1 MGKEAGSQR
10 AIGLPVAAG
19 ARKNPSSEK
28 CAPAMVMCANAH
40 HCEVRRRTVTH
51 QGSVAFACVAPSG
64 NDPDPYQEVP
74 MRQLIIPAIA
84 VAAFALLASFAPRN
98 VAPTEMASL
107 DVQAM
112 TLASPA
118 LATSPHADAH

>member
-1 MGKEAGSQR
+1 
-10 AIGLPVAAG
+10 
-19 ARKNPSSEK
+19 
-28 CAPAMVMCANAH
+28 MVMCANAH
-40 HCEVRRRTVTH
+40 HCAVRWRTVTH
-51 QGSVAFACVAPSG
+51 QGSVAFACIAPSG
-64 NDPDPYQEVP
+64 TDPDPYQEVP

-84 VAAFALLASFAPRN
+84 VAAIALLASFAPRTI
-98 VAPTEMASL
+98 APTEMASL